1 MGGAA
6 KIPEAAEDR
15 VGSFGEGAACPW
27 LQPPRAVSQLPRS
40 CPAMEGSS
48 SMLDA
53 EAVADLVLLDPLTE
67 ESLVQTLQER
77 FRRHDIYTYIG
88 NVVISVNPY
97 QALPIYTPEKVEEYH
112 NCSFFAVKP
121 HIYAIA
127 DDAYRSLR
135 DRDRDQCIL
144 ITGESGAGKTGT
156 GRAAGGAQG
165 TERGWWGE
173 GHSPSTHSPTP
184 MTPCPS
190 LAEASK
196 LVMSYVAAV
205 SSKGEEVNKV
215 KEQLLQSN
223 PVLEAFGNAKTVR
236 NDNSSRFGK
245 YMDIEFDFKG
255 EPLGG
260 VISNCEYPPAIP
272 GGFHSTHPNLLE
284 KSRIVRH
291 VKGERN
297 FHIFYQLLAGASPQL
312 LQQLKLHQD
321 CGHYGYL
328 DRESSNLPGMD
339 DAANFHAMQDAMRV
353 IGFSAAEVTEL
364 LEVTA
369 VVLKLGN
376 IQLSS
381 SFQASGMEACSITEP
396 QELREICE
404 LIRLDPSTLEQALCT
419 RTVKARDE
427 TVLTTLTVPQGY
439 YGRDAL
445 AKNIYSRLFDWLV
458 NRINTSIQGMLE
470 PQQDPGPPPHT
481 GHNSPLS
488 PQVKSNEQRKVMG
501 VLDIYGFEIFQDN
514 GFEQFIINY
523 CNEKL
528 QQIFILM
535 TLKEEQEEYVREIQW
550 QEGIRDPHPRGR
562 TSCSCP
568 TSAGGVRGAG
578 SGLSVCL
585 THIYSQGIQWTPVE
599 FFDNSIICNLIE
611 NSTNGILALLDEECL
626 RPGVVNED
634 TFLTKL
640 NQLLAKHKHYESKET
655 QNARH
660 ITDISLPP
668 RCFRI
673 HHYAGKV
680 WQRCGV
686 GLGTVMEMLN
696 CAPLPAWS
704 LTPLPPQVT
713 YNVTGFIE
721 KNNDLLFRDL
731 SQAMWAAQHALL
743 RSLFPEGDPQKV
755 SLKLPPTAGFQFK
768 SSVAMLMKNL
778 YSKNPNYIR
787 YRPQQRPPAEAPV
800 PVRPPQNHHCA
811 LQSAM
816 VFTPELVLA
825 QVRYLGLMEN
835 VRVRRAGYAFR
846 QLYGPF
852 LERYKMLNRRTWPR
866 WNGGD
871 REGTEVLL
879 AGLAFPAEELA
890 FGHTKIFIRSPR
902 TLFDLERQRQE
913 RVSELATLIQKMFR
927 GWRCRTQYQL
937 MRKSQILI
945 SAWFRGHR
953 QKNRYKQMKRSAL
966 VLQAYARGWKEL
978 RVSHGGTRFTV
989 ISSPHLSSSPASLLP
1004 LPLAP
1009 CLCWC
1014 LPFGLPGLSPPQ
1026 SRRLLR
1032 ELKSQCRRHAA
1043 ATTIAAHWRG
1053 PPLSCCPCRCVR
1065 AVCLSAHPVGLEPLS
1080 SPLGPNR
1087 DWAMWGTWRQ
1097 GLGNVGDGT
1106 PLSFVGLVV
1115 MSDVLTTGLSPQAR
1129 RTYRKYF
1136 RSSAS
1141 TRLANF
1147 IYWRLVQRYLLGLAK
1162 NLPPLSVTDRTW
1174 PPAPYRFL
1182 DKTNQEL
1189 KNIFYHWK
1197 VGAEGDGE
1205 NSSWDLVAPAH
1216 LRVQEVPGSAAAVTP
1231 GPAAGQAL
1239 CQRALQGQEDPLP
1252 QKVPGQGAGGAGELS
1267 AAVADV
1273 FIPSLQQPFRGD
1285 YLGLKQNPK
1294 YQKLHAVAKDKLVM
1308 ADTVRKVNRANGK
1321 TVPRLLLLTTE
1332 HLVLAD
1338 PKAAQP
1344 KTVLSISDIRGVSVT
1359 RFSDGFLALHLK
1371 EVPGEGGP
1379 GGSGGP
1385 QQG

>member
-1 MGGAA
+1 
-6 KIPEAAEDR
+6 
-15 VGSFGEGAACPW
+15 
-27 LQPPRAVSQLPRS
+27 
-40 CPAMEGSS
+40 MEGSS
-48 SMLDA
+48 SLLDA

-67 ESLVQTLQER
+67 ESLVQTLRER
-77 FRRHDIYTYIG
+77 FRRQEIYTYIG

-97 QALPIYTPEKVEEYH
+97 QSLPIYTPEKVEEYR
-112 NCSFFAVKP
+112 NCSFFAMKP

-144 ITGESGAGKTGT
+144 ITGESGAGKT
-156 GRAAGGAQG
+156 
-165 TERGWWGE
+165 
-173 GHSPSTHSPTP
+173 
-184 MTPCPS
+184 
-190 LAEASK
+190 EASK

-223 PVLEAFGNAKTVR
+223 PVLEG
-236 NDNSSRFGK
+236 
-245 YMDIEFDFKG
+245 DFH
-255 EPLGG
+255 LL
-260 VISNCEYPPAIP
+260 SPPP
-272 GGFHSTHPNLLE
+272 E
-284 KSRIVRH
+284 
-291 VKGERN
+291 
-297 FHIFYQLLAGASPQL
+297 
-312 LQQLKLHQD
+312 QLKLRQD

-328 DRESSNLPGMD
+328 HREGSSLPGMD

-353 IGFSAAEVTEL
+353 IGFSPSEVTEL
-364 LEVTA
+364 LQVTA

-376 IQLSS
+376 VQLSS
-381 SFQASGMEACSITEP
+381 SFQASGMEACSISEP

-404 LIRLDPSTLEQALCT
+404 LIGLDPGTLERALCS

-458 NRINTSIQGMLE
+458 KRINASI
-470 PQQDPGPPPHT
+470 
-481 GHNSPLS
+481 
-488 PQVKSNEQRKVMG
+488 QVKSDKQRKVMG

-535 TLKEEQEEYVREIQW
+535 TLKEEQEEYVRE
-550 QEGIRDPHPRGR
+550 
-562 TSCSCP
+562 
-568 TSAGGVRGAG
+568 
-578 SGLSVCL
+578 
-585 THIYSQGIQWTPVE
+585 GIQWTPVE

-611 NSTNGILALLDEECL
+611 NSTTGILAMLDEECL

-640 NQLLAKHKHYESKET
+640 NQLLATHKHYESKET
-655 QNARH
+655 QNARRV
-660 ITDISLPP
+660 TDASLPP

-673 HHYAGKV
+673 HHYAGK
-680 WQRCGV
+680 
-686 GLGTVMEMLN
+686 
-696 CAPLPAWS
+696 
-704 LTPLPPQVT
+704 VT

-768 SSVAMLMKNL
+768 SSVAMLMRNL

-787 YRPQQRPPAEAPV
+787 CIKP
-800 PVRPPQNHHCA
+800 NDTK
-811 LQSAM
+811 SAM

-825 QVRYLGLMEN
+825 QVRYLGLLEN

-852 LERYKMLNRRTWPR
+852 LQRYKMLNPQTWPR
-866 WNGGD
+866 WDRGD

-879 AGLAFPAEELA
+879 AGLEFPTEELA

-902 TLFDLERQRQE
+902 TLFDLERRRQE
-913 RVSELATLIQKMFR
+913 RGAQLATLIQKMFR

-966 VLQAYARGWKEL
+966 ILQAYARGWK
-978 RVSHGGTRFTV
+978 
-989 ISSPHLSSSPASLLP
+989 
-1004 LPLAP
+1004 
-1009 CLCWC
+1009 
-1014 LPFGLPGLSPPQ
+1014 
-1026 SRRLLR
+1026 
-1032 ELKSQCRRHAA
+1032 
-1043 ATTIAAHWRG
+1043 
-1053 PPLSCCPCRCVR
+1053 
-1065 AVCLSAHPVGLEPLS
+1065 
-1080 SPLGPNR
+1080 
-1087 DWAMWGTWRQ
+1087 
-1097 GLGNVGDGT
+1097 
-1106 PLSFVGLVV
+1106 
-1115 MSDVLTTGLSPQAR
+1115 AR

-1141 TRLANF
+1141 TCLANF
-1147 IYWRLVQRYLLGLAK
+1147 IYRRLVQRYLVGLAK
-1162 NLPPLSVTDRTW
+1162 NLPPMSVTDRTW

-1182 DKTNQEL
+1182 DNTNQEL

-1197 VGAEGDGE
+1197 CKKYRE
-1205 NSSWDLVAPAH
+1205 
-1216 LRVQEVPGSAAAVTP
+1216 
-1231 GPAAGQAL
+1231 
-1239 CQRALQGQEDPLP
+1239 
-1252 QKVPGQGAGGAGELS
+1252 KLS
-1267 AAVADV
+1267 ASRRAQLQARLCASELFKDKKTLY
-1273 FIPSLQQPFRGD
+1273 PKSLQQPFRGE

-1308 ADTVRKVNRANGK
+1308 ADAVRKVNRASGK

-1344 KTVLSISDIRGVSVT
+1344 KTVLSLSDIRGVSVT

-1371 EVPGEGGP
+1371 EVSTVGAKGDFLLVSDHLIELVTRLYQTFEATTGQALPLHITDRFSTRFPKGDVSITVVESPKASTNGP
-1379 GGSGGP
+1379 VCKKKGSNKMEVLVH
-1385 QQG
+1385 

>member
-1 MGGAA
+1 
-6 KIPEAAEDR
+6 
-15 VGSFGEGAACPW
+15 
-27 LQPPRAVSQLPRS
+27 
-40 CPAMEGSS
+40 MEGSS

-77 FRRHDIYTYIG
+77 FRRRDIYTYIG

-97 QALPIYTPEKVEEYH
+97 QSLPIYTPEKVEEYR

-144 ITGESGAGKTGT
+144 ITGESGAGKT
-156 GRAAGGAQG
+156 
-165 TERGWWGE
+165 
-173 GHSPSTHSPTP
+173 
-184 MTPCPS
+184 
-190 LAEASK
+190 EASK

-260 VISNCEYPPAIP
+260 VISNY
-272 GGFHSTHPNLLE
+272 LLE

-312 LQQLKLHQD
+312 LQQLKLRQD

-328 DRESSNLPGMD
+328 DREGSSLPGMD
-339 DAANFHAMQDAMRV
+339 DAANFHAMQDAMRI
-353 IGFSAAEVTEL
+353 IGFSPAEVTEL
-364 LEVTA
+364 LQVTA

-376 IQLSS
+376 VQLSS
-381 SFQASGMEACSITEP
+381 SFQASGMEACSISEP
-396 QELREICE
+396 QELHEICE
-404 LIRLDPSTLEQALCT
+404 LIGLEPGMLERALCS

-458 NRINTSIQGMLE
+458 KRINASI
-470 PQQDPGPPPHT
+470 
-481 GHNSPLS
+481 
-488 PQVKSNEQRKVMG
+488 QVKSDKQRKVMG

-535 TLKEEQEEYVREIQW
+535 TLKEEQEEYVRE
-550 QEGIRDPHPRGR
+550 
-562 TSCSCP
+562 
-568 TSAGGVRGAG
+568 
-578 SGLSVCL
+578 
-585 THIYSQGIQWTPVE
+585 GIQWTPVE

-611 NSTNGILALLDEECL
+611 NNTTGILAMLDEECL

-640 NQLLAKHKHYESKET
+640 NQLLATHKHYESKET
-655 QNARH
+655 QNARRV
-660 ITDISLPP
+660 TDASLPP

-673 HHYAGKV
+673 HHYAGK
-680 WQRCGV
+680 
-686 GLGTVMEMLN
+686 
-696 CAPLPAWS
+696 
-704 LTPLPPQVT
+704 VT

-787 YRPQQRPPAEAPV
+787 CIKP
-800 PVRPPQNHHCA
+800 NDTK
-811 LQSAM
+811 SAM

-825 QVRYLGLMEN
+825 QVRYLGLLEN

-852 LERYKMLNRRTWPR
+852 LQRYKMLNAQTWPR
-866 WNGGD
+866 WDRGD

-879 AGLAFPAEELA
+879 AGLEFPAEELA

-902 TLFDLERQRQE
+902 TLFDLERRRQE
-913 RVSELATLIQKMFR
+913 RVAELATLIQKMFR

-966 VLQAYARGWKEL
+966 ILQAYARGWK
-978 RVSHGGTRFTV
+978 
-989 ISSPHLSSSPASLLP
+989 
-1004 LPLAP
+1004 
-1009 CLCWC
+1009 
-1014 LPFGLPGLSPPQ
+1014 
-1026 SRRLLR
+1026 
-1032 ELKSQCRRHAA
+1032 
-1043 ATTIAAHWRG
+1043 
-1053 PPLSCCPCRCVR
+1053 
-1065 AVCLSAHPVGLEPLS
+1065 
-1080 SPLGPNR
+1080 
-1087 DWAMWGTWRQ
+1087 
-1097 GLGNVGDGT
+1097 
-1106 PLSFVGLVV
+1106 
-1115 MSDVLTTGLSPQAR
+1115 AR
-1129 RTYRKYF
+1129 KTYRKYF

-1141 TRLANF
+1141 TCLANF
-1147 IYWRLVQRYLLGLAK
+1147 IYRRLVQKYLVGLAK

-1182 DKTNQEL
+1182 DNTNQEL

-1197 VGAEGDGE
+1197 CKKYRD
-1205 NSSWDLVAPAH
+1205 
-1216 LRVQEVPGSAAAVTP
+1216 Q
-1231 GPAAGQAL
+1231 
-1239 CQRALQGQEDPLP
+1239 
-1252 QKVPGQGAGGAGELS
+1252 LS
-1267 AAVADV
+1267 ASRRAQLQARLCASELFKDKKTLY
-1273 FIPSLQQPFRGD
+1273 PKSLQQPFRGE

-1308 ADTVRKVNRANGK
+1308 ADSVRKVNRASGK

-1344 KTVLSISDIRGVSVT
+1344 KTVLSLSDIRGVSVT

-1371 EVPGEGGP
+1371 EVSTVGAKGDFLLVSDHLIELVTRLYQTVEATTGQALPLHITDRFSTRFPKGDVSITVVESPKASTNGP
-1379 GGSGGP
+1379 VCKKKGSNKMEVLVY
-1385 QQG
+1385 

>member
-1 MGGAA
+1 
-6 KIPEAAEDR
+6 
-15 VGSFGEGAACPW
+15 
-27 LQPPRAVSQLPRS
+27 
-40 CPAMEGSS
+40 MEGSS
-48 SMLDA
+48 SLLDA

-67 ESLVQTLQER
+67 ESLVQTLRER
-77 FRRHDIYTYIG
+77 FRRRDIYTYIG

-97 QALPIYTPEKVEEYH
+97 QSLPIYTPEKVEEYR

-144 ITGESGAGKTGT
+144 ITGESGAGKT
-156 GRAAGGAQG
+156 
-165 TERGWWGE
+165 
-173 GHSPSTHSPTP
+173 
-184 MTPCPS
+184 
-190 LAEASK
+190 EASK

-205 SSKGEEVNKV
+205 SSKGEEVDKV

-223 PVLEAFGNAKTVR
+223 PVLEAFGNARTVR

-260 VISNCEYPPAIP
+260 VISNY
-272 GGFHSTHPNLLE
+272 LLE
-284 KSRIVRH
+284 KSRVVRH
-291 VKGERN
+291 VRGERN

-312 LQQLKLHQD
+312 LQQLKLRQD

-328 DRESSNLPGMD
+328 KQEGSSLPGMD

-353 IGFSAAEVTEL
+353 IGFSPAEVTEL
-364 LEVTA
+364 LQVTA

-376 IQLSS
+376 VQLSS
-381 SFQASGMEACSITEP
+381 SFQASGMEACSISEP

-404 LIRLDPSTLEQALCT
+404 LIGLDPGTLERALCS

-458 NRINTSIQGMLE
+458 QRINASI
-470 PQQDPGPPPHT
+470 
-481 GHNSPLS
+481 
-488 PQVKSNEQRKVMG
+488 QVKSDKQRKVMG

-535 TLKEEQEEYVREIQW
+535 TLKEEQEEYVRE
-550 QEGIRDPHPRGR
+550 
-562 TSCSCP
+562 
-568 TSAGGVRGAG
+568 
-578 SGLSVCL
+578 
-585 THIYSQGIQWTPVE
+585 GIQWTPVE

-611 NSTNGILALLDEECL
+611 NSTTGILAMLDEECL

-640 NQLLAKHKHYESKET
+640 NQLLATHKHYESKET
-655 QNARH
+655 QNARRV
-660 ITDISLPP
+660 TDASLPP

-673 HHYAGKV
+673 HHYAGK
-680 WQRCGV
+680 
-686 GLGTVMEMLN
+686 
-696 CAPLPAWS
+696 
-704 LTPLPPQVT
+704 VT

-768 SSVAMLMKNL
+768 SSVAMLMRNL

-787 YRPQQRPPAEAPV
+787 CIKP
-800 PVRPPQNHHCA
+800 NDTK
-811 LQSAM
+811 SAM

-825 QVRYLGLMEN
+825 QVRYLGLLEN

-852 LERYKMLNRRTWPR
+852 LQRYKMLNAQTWPR
-866 WNGGD
+866 WDRGD

-879 AGLAFPAEELA
+879 AGLELPAEELA

-902 TLFDLERQRQE
+902 TLFDLERRRQE
-913 RVSELATLIQKMFR
+913 RVAQLATLIQKMFR

-966 VLQAYARGWKEL
+966 ILQAYARGWK
-978 RVSHGGTRFTV
+978 
-989 ISSPHLSSSPASLLP
+989 
-1004 LPLAP
+1004 
-1009 CLCWC
+1009 
-1014 LPFGLPGLSPPQ
+1014 

-1053 PPLSCCPCRCVR
+1053 Y
-1065 AVCLSAHPVGLEPLS
+1065 
-1080 SPLGPNR
+1080 
-1087 DWAMWGTWRQ
+1087 
-1097 GLGNVGDGT
+1097 
-1106 PLSFVGLVV
+1106 
-1115 MSDVLTTGLSPQAR
+1115 QAR

-1141 TRLANF
+1141 TCLANF
-1147 IYWRLVQRYLLGLAK
+1147 IYRRLVQRYLVGLAK

-1174 PPAPYRFL
+1174 PPAPYKFL
-1182 DKTNQEL
+1182 GETNQEL

-1197 VGAEGDGE
+1197 CKKYRDQ
-1205 NSSWDLVAPAH
+1205 LPASRRAQ
-1216 LRVQEVPGSAAAVTP
+1216 L
-1231 GPAAGQAL
+1231 QARL
-1239 CQRALQGQEDPLP
+1239 CAS
-1252 QKVPGQGAGGAGELS
+1252 ELFK
-1267 AAVADV
+1267 DKKTLY
-1273 FIPSLQQPFRGD
+1273 PKSLQQPFRGE

-1308 ADTVRKVNRANGK
+1308 ADSVRKVNRASGK

-1344 KTVLSISDIRGVSVT
+1344 KTVLSLSDIRGVSVT

-1371 EVPGEGGP
+1371 EVSTVGAKGDFLLVSDHLIELVTRLYQTFEATTGQALPLHITDRFSTRFPKGDVSITVVESPKASTNGP
-1379 GGSGGP
+1379 VCKKKGSNKMEVLVY
-1385 QQG
+1385 

>member
-1 MGGAA
+1 
-6 KIPEAAEDR
+6 
-15 VGSFGEGAACPW
+15 
-27 LQPPRAVSQLPRS
+27 
-40 CPAMEGSS
+40 MEGTSAL
-48 SMLDA
+48 LDA
-53 EAVADLVLLDPLTE
+53 GAVADLVLLDPLSE

-97 QALPIYTPEKVEEYH
+97 QSLPIYTPEKVEEYH

-144 ITGESGAGKTGT
+144 ITGESGAGKT
-156 GRAAGGAQG
+156 
-165 TERGWWGE
+165 
-173 GHSPSTHSPTP
+173 
-184 MTPCPS
+184 
-190 LAEASK
+190 EASK

-255 EPLGG
+255 DPMGG
-260 VISNCEYPPAIP
+260 VISNY
-272 GGFHSTHPNLLE
+272 LLE

-312 LQQLKLHQD
+312 LQQLKLRQD

-328 DRESSNLPGMD
+328 NRESSSLPGMD

-353 IGFSAAEVTEL
+353 IGFSPTEVTEL

-376 IQLSS
+376 VQLSS

-396 QELREICE
+396 QELHEICE
-404 LIRLDPSTLEQALCT
+404 LIGLDPSTLEQALCS

-445 AKNIYSRLFDWLV
+445 AKNIYSRLFNWLV
-458 NRINTSIQGMLE
+458 NRINTSI
-470 PQQDPGPPPHT
+470 
-481 GHNSPLS
+481 
-488 PQVKSNEQRKVMG
+488 QVKSNEQRKVMG

-535 TLKEEQEEYVREIQW
+535 TLKEEQEEYVRE
-550 QEGIRDPHPRGR
+550 
-562 TSCSCP
+562 
-568 TSAGGVRGAG
+568 
-578 SGLSVCL
+578 
-585 THIYSQGIQWTPVE
+585 GIQWTPVE

-611 NSTNGILALLDEECL
+611 NSTSGILAMLDEECL

-640 NQLLAKHKHYESKET
+640 NQLLATHKHYESKET

-660 ITDISLPP
+660 VTDTSLPP

-673 HHYAGKV
+673 HHYAGK
-680 WQRCGV
+680 
-686 GLGTVMEMLN
+686 
-696 CAPLPAWS
+696 
-704 LTPLPPQVT
+704 VT

-731 SQAMWAAQHALL
+731 SQAMWAARHALL

-768 SSVAMLMKNL
+768 SSVAMLMRNL

-787 YRPQQRPPAEAPV
+787 CIKP
-800 PVRPPQNHHCA
+800 NDTK
-811 LQSAM
+811 SAM

-852 LERYKMLNRRTWPR
+852 LQRYKMLNPRTWPR
-866 WNGGD
+866 WDGGD
-871 REGTEVLL
+871 REGVEVLL

-890 FGHTKIFIRSPR
+890 FGHTKVFIRSPR

-913 RVSELATLIQKMFR
+913 RVAQLATLIQKMFR

-953 QKNRYKQMKRSAL
+953 QMNRYKQMKRSAL
-966 VLQAYARGWKEL
+966 ILQAYARGWK
-978 RVSHGGTRFTV
+978 
-989 ISSPHLSSSPASLLP
+989 
-1004 LPLAP
+1004 
-1009 CLCWC
+1009 
-1014 LPFGLPGLSPPQ
+1014 

-1032 ELKSQCRRHAA
+1032 ELKSQRRRQAA

-1053 PPLSCCPCRCVR
+1053 Y
-1065 AVCLSAHPVGLEPLS
+1065 
-1080 SPLGPNR
+1080 
-1087 DWAMWGTWRQ
+1087 
-1097 GLGNVGDGT
+1097 
-1106 PLSFVGLVV
+1106 
-1115 MSDVLTTGLSPQAR
+1115 QAR

-1141 TRLANF
+1141 TCVANF
-1147 IYWRLVQRYLLGLAK
+1147 IYRRLVQRYLVGLAK
-1162 NLPPLSVTDRTW
+1162 NLPPLSVMDRTW

-1182 DKTNQEL
+1182 DDANQEL

-1197 VGAEGDGE
+1197 CKKYRDQLPPSRRAQ
-1205 NSSWDLVAPAH
+1205 L
-1216 LRVQEVPGSAAAVTP
+1216 
-1231 GPAAGQAL
+1231 QAKL
-1239 CQRALQGQEDPLP
+1239 CAS
-1252 QKVPGQGAGGAGELS
+1252 ELFK
-1267 AAVADV
+1267 DKKTLY
-1273 FIPSLQQPFRGD
+1273 PKSLQQPFRGE
-1285 YLGLKQNPK
+1285 YLGLKQNSK
-1294 YQKLHAVAKDKLVM
+1294 YQKLQAVAKDKLVM
-1308 ADTVRKVNRANGK
+1308 ADTVRKVNRASGK

-1344 KTVLSISDIRGVSVT
+1344 KTVLSLSDIRGVSVT

-1371 EVPGEGGP
+1371 EVSTVGAKGDFLLVSDHLIELVTRLHQTFEATTGQALPLHITDRFSTRFPKGDVSITVVESPKAGTDGP
-1379 GGSGGP
+1379 VCKKKGSNKMEVLVH
-1385 QQG
+1385 

>member
-1 MGGAA
+1 
-6 KIPEAAEDR
+6 
-15 VGSFGEGAACPW
+15 
-27 LQPPRAVSQLPRS
+27 
-40 CPAMEGSS
+40 MEGTSS
-48 SMLDA
+48 LLDA

-77 FRRHDIYTYIG
+77 FRRRDIYTYIG

-97 QALPIYTPEKVEEYH
+97 QSLPIYTPEKVEEYR

-144 ITGESGAGKTGT
+144 ITGESGAGKT
-156 GRAAGGAQG
+156 
-165 TERGWWGE
+165 
-173 GHSPSTHSPTP
+173 
-184 MTPCPS
+184 
-190 LAEASK
+190 EASK

-223 PVLEAFGNAKTVR
+223 PVLEGECPA
-236 NDNSSRFGK
+236 SRA
-245 YMDIEFDFKG
+245 
-255 EPLGG
+255 P
-260 VISNCEYPPAIP
+260 PPA
-272 GGFHSTHPNLLE
+272 
-284 KSRIVRH
+284 SRSCQ
-291 VKGERN
+291 E
-297 FHIFYQLLAGASPQL
+297 
-312 LQQLKLHQD
+312 QLKLRQD

-328 DRESSNLPGMD
+328 NREGSSLPGMD
-339 DAANFHAMQDAMRV
+339 DAANFHSMQDAMRV
-353 IGFSAAEVTEL
+353 IGFSPAEVTEL

-376 IQLSS
+376 VQLSS
-381 SFQASGMEACSITEP
+381 SFQASGMEACSISEP

-404 LIRLDPSTLEQALCT
+404 LIGLDPGALERALCS

-458 NRINTSIQGMLE
+458 NRINASI
-470 PQQDPGPPPHT
+470 
-481 GHNSPLS
+481 
-488 PQVKSNEQRKVMG
+488 QVKSDKQRKVMG

-535 TLKEEQEEYVREIQW
+535 TLKEEQEEYVRE
-550 QEGIRDPHPRGR
+550 
-562 TSCSCP
+562 
-568 TSAGGVRGAG
+568 
-578 SGLSVCL
+578 
-585 THIYSQGIQWTPVE
+585 GIQWTPVE

-611 NSTNGILALLDEECL
+611 NSTTGILAMLDEECL

-640 NQLLAKHKHYESKET
+640 NQLLATHKHYESKET
-655 QNARH
+655 QNARRV
-660 ITDISLPP
+660 TDTSLPP

-673 HHYAGKV
+673 HHYAGK
-680 WQRCGV
+680 
-686 GLGTVMEMLN
+686 
-696 CAPLPAWS
+696 
-704 LTPLPPQVT
+704 VT

-731 SQAMWAAQHALL
+731 SQAMWAARHTLL
-743 RSLFPEGDPQKV
+743 RLLFPEGDPQKV

-787 YRPQQRPPAEAPV
+787 CIKP
-800 PVRPPQNHHCA
+800 NDTK
-811 LQSAM
+811 SAM

-852 LERYKMLNRRTWPR
+852 LQRYKMLNPRTWPR
-866 WNGGD
+866 WDRGD
-871 REGTEVLL
+871 REGAEVVL

-913 RVSELATLIQKMFR
+913 RVAQLATLIQKMFR

-953 QKNRYKQMKRSAL
+953 QMNQYKQMKRSAL
-966 VLQAYARGWKEL
+966 ILQAYARGWK
-978 RVSHGGTRFTV
+978 
-989 ISSPHLSSSPASLLP
+989 
-1004 LPLAP
+1004 
-1009 CLCWC
+1009 
-1014 LPFGLPGLSPPQ
+1014 
-1026 SRRLLR
+1026 
-1032 ELKSQCRRHAA
+1032 
-1043 ATTIAAHWRG
+1043 
-1053 PPLSCCPCRCVR
+1053 
-1065 AVCLSAHPVGLEPLS
+1065 
-1080 SPLGPNR
+1080 
-1087 DWAMWGTWRQ
+1087 
-1097 GLGNVGDGT
+1097 
-1106 PLSFVGLVV
+1106 
-1115 MSDVLTTGLSPQAR
+1115 AR

-1141 TRLANF
+1141 TCLANF
-1147 IYWRLVQRYLLGLAK
+1147 IYRRLVQRYLVGLAK

-1182 DKTNQEL
+1182 DDTNQEL

-1197 VGAEGDGE
+1197 CKKYRDQ
-1205 NSSWDLVAPAH
+1205 L
-1216 LRVQEVPGSAAAVTP
+1216 
-1231 GPAAGQAL
+1231 PAARRAQLQARL
-1239 CQRALQGQEDPLP
+1239 CAS
-1252 QKVPGQGAGGAGELS
+1252 ELFR
-1267 AAVADV
+1267 DKKTLY
-1273 FIPSLQQPFRGD
+1273 PKSLQQPFRGE

-1308 ADTVRKVNRANGK
+1308 ADTVRKVNRASGK
-1321 TVPRLLLLTTE
+1321 
-1332 HLVLAD
+1332 
-1338 PKAAQP
+1338 
-1344 KTVLSISDIRGVSVT
+1344 
-1359 RFSDGFLALHLK
+1359 
-1371 EVPGEGGP
+1371 
-1379 GGSGGP
+1379 
-1385 QQG
+1385 

>member
-1 MGGAA
+1 
-6 KIPEAAEDR
+6 
-15 VGSFGEGAACPW
+15 
-27 LQPPRAVSQLPRS
+27 
-40 CPAMEGSS
+40 MEGSPS
-48 SMLDA
+48 LLDA

-144 ITGESGAGKTGT
+144 ITGESGAGKT
-156 GRAAGGAQG
+156 
-165 TERGWWGE
+165 
-173 GHSPSTHSPTP
+173 
-184 MTPCPS
+184 
-190 LAEASK
+190 EASK

-255 EPLGG
+255 DPLGG
-260 VISNCEYPPAIP
+260 VISNY
-272 GGFHSTHPNLLE
+272 LLE

-312 LQQLKLHQD
+312 LQQLKLRQD
-321 CGHYGYL
+321 CGHYEYL
-328 DRESSNLPGMD
+328 NRESSSLPGMD
-339 DAANFHAMQDAMRV
+339 DAANFQAAQDAMRI
-353 IGFSAAEVTEL
+353 IGFSPAEVTEL
-364 LEVTA
+364 LQVTA

-376 IQLSS
+376 VQLSS

-404 LIRLDPSTLEQALCT
+404 LIGLDPSTLEKALCT

-458 NRINTSIQGMLE
+458 NRINASI
-470 PQQDPGPPPHT
+470 
-481 GHNSPLS
+481 
-488 PQVKSNEQRKVMG
+488 QVKSDERRKVMG

-535 TLKEEQEEYVREIQW
+535 TLKEEQEEYVRE
-550 QEGIRDPHPRGR
+550 
-562 TSCSCP
+562 
-568 TSAGGVRGAG
+568 
-578 SGLSVCL
+578 
-585 THIYSQGIQWTPVE
+585 GIQWTPVE

-611 NSTNGILALLDEECL
+611 NSTSGILAMLDEECL

-640 NQLLAKHKHYESKET
+640 NQLLANHKRYESKET
-655 QNARH
+655 QNARR
-660 ITDISLPP
+660 ITDSSLPE

-673 HHYAGKV
+673 HHYAGK
-680 WQRCGV
+680 
-686 GLGTVMEMLN
+686 
-696 CAPLPAWS
+696 
-704 LTPLPPQVT
+704 VT

-731 SQAMWAAQHALL
+731 SQAMWAAGHALL

-787 YRPQQRPPAEAPV
+787 CIKP
-800 PVRPPQNHHCA
+800 NDTK
-811 LQSAM
+811 SAM

-825 QVRYLGLMEN
+825 QVRYLGLLEN

-846 QLYGPF
+846 QPYGPF
-852 LERYKMLNRRTWPR
+852 LQRYKMLGRRTWPR
-866 WNGGD
+866 WDGGD
-871 REGTEVLL
+871 REGAEVLM
-879 AGLAFPAEELA
+879 AGLAFPAEEVA

-927 GWRCRTQYQL
+927 GWRCRTQFQL

-966 VLQAYARGWKEL
+966 VLQAYARGWK
-978 RVSHGGTRFTV
+978 
-989 ISSPHLSSSPASLLP
+989 
-1004 LPLAP
+1004 
-1009 CLCWC
+1009 
-1014 LPFGLPGLSPPQ
+1014 
-1026 SRRLLR
+1026 
-1032 ELKSQCRRHAA
+1032 
-1043 ATTIAAHWRG
+1043 
-1053 PPLSCCPCRCVR
+1053 
-1065 AVCLSAHPVGLEPLS
+1065 
-1080 SPLGPNR
+1080 
-1087 DWAMWGTWRQ
+1087 
-1097 GLGNVGDGT
+1097 
-1106 PLSFVGLVV
+1106 
-1115 MSDVLTTGLSPQAR
+1115 AR

-1162 NLPPLSVTDRTW
+1162 NLPPLAVTDRTW

-1197 VGAEGDGE
+1197 CKKYRDQ
-1205 NSSWDLVAPAH
+1205 LPAPRRAQ
-1216 LRVQEVPGSAAAVTP
+1216 L
-1231 GPAAGQAL
+1231 QAKL
-1239 CQRALQGQEDPLP
+1239 CAS
-1252 QKVPGQGAGGAGELS
+1252 ELFK
-1267 AAVADV
+1267 DKKTLY
-1273 FIPSLQQPFRGD
+1273 PKSLQQPFRGD

-1344 KTVLSISDIRGVSVT
+1344 KTVLSIGDIRGVSVT

-1371 EVPGEGGP
+1371 EISTVGAKGDFLLVSDHLIELVTRLHQTFEATSGQALPLHITDRFSTHFPKGDVSITVVESPKAVTDGP
-1379 GGSGGP
+1379 VCRKKGSNKMEVLVH
-1385 QQG
+1385 

>member
-1 MGGAA
+1 
-6 KIPEAAEDR
+6 
-15 VGSFGEGAACPW
+15 
-27 LQPPRAVSQLPRS
+27 
-40 CPAMEGSS
+40 MEGTSS
-48 SMLDA
+48 SLDA

-97 QALPIYTPEKVEEYH
+97 QSLPIYTPEKVEEYH

-144 ITGESGAGKTGT
+144 ITGESGAGKT
-156 GRAAGGAQG
+156 
-165 TERGWWGE
+165 
-173 GHSPSTHSPTP
+173 
-184 MTPCPS
+184 
-190 LAEASK
+190 EASK

-223 PVLEAFGNAKTVR
+223 PVLEA
-236 NDNSSRFGK
+236 
-245 YMDIEFDFKG
+245 
-255 EPLGG
+255 
-260 VISNCEYPPAIP
+260 
-272 GGFHSTHPNLLE
+272 
-284 KSRIVRH
+284 
-291 VKGERN
+291 
-297 FHIFYQLLAGASPQL
+297 ASPTRTPSPDPTPSPRANTWTL
-312 LQQLKLHQD
+312 KQLKLRQD

-328 DRESSNLPGMD
+328 NRESSSLPGMD
-339 DAANFHAMQDAMRV
+339 DAANFQAMQDAMRI
-353 IGFSAAEVTEL
+353 IGFLPAEVTEL

-396 QELREICE
+396 QELREICQ
-404 LIRLDPSTLEQALCT
+404 LIGLDPSTLEQALCS

-458 NRINTSIQGMLE
+458 KRINTSIQ
-470 PQQDPGPPPHT
+470 
-481 GHNSPLS
+481 
-488 PQVKSNEQRKVMG
+488 VKSDEQRKVMG

-535 TLKEEQEEYVREIQW
+535 TLKEEQEEYVRE
-550 QEGIRDPHPRGR
+550 
-562 TSCSCP
+562 
-568 TSAGGVRGAG
+568 
-578 SGLSVCL
+578 
-585 THIYSQGIQWTPVE
+585 GIQWTPVE

-611 NSTNGILALLDEECL
+611 NSTSGILAMLDEECL

-640 NQLLAKHKHYESKET
+640 NQLLATHKHYESKET

-660 ITDISLPP
+660 VTDTTLPA

-673 HHYAGKV
+673 HHYAGK
-680 WQRCGV
+680 
-686 GLGTVMEMLN
+686 
-696 CAPLPAWS
+696 
-704 LTPLPPQVT
+704 VT

-731 SQAMWAAQHALL
+731 SQAMWAARHGLL
-743 RSLFPEGDPQKV
+743 RSLFPEGDPQKA

-787 YRPQQRPPAEAPV
+787 CIKP
-800 PVRPPQNHHCA
+800 NDTK
-811 LQSAM
+811 SAM

-846 QLYGPF
+846 QPYGPF
-852 LERYKMLNRRTWPR
+852 LQRYKMLNPRTWPR
-866 WNGGD
+866 WDGGD

-879 AGLAFPAEELA
+879 AGLAFPEEELA
-890 FGHTKIFIRSPR
+890 FGHTKVFIRSPR

-913 RVSELATLIQKMFR
+913 RVAELATLIQKVFR

-953 QKNRYKQMKRSAL
+953 QMNRYKQMKRSAL
-966 VLQAYARGWKEL
+966 ILQAYARGWK
-978 RVSHGGTRFTV
+978 
-989 ISSPHLSSSPASLLP
+989 
-1004 LPLAP
+1004 
-1009 CLCWC
+1009 
-1014 LPFGLPGLSPPQ
+1014 
-1026 SRRLLR
+1026 
-1032 ELKSQCRRHAA
+1032 
-1043 ATTIAAHWRG
+1043 
-1053 PPLSCCPCRCVR
+1053 
-1065 AVCLSAHPVGLEPLS
+1065 
-1080 SPLGPNR
+1080 
-1087 DWAMWGTWRQ
+1087 
-1097 GLGNVGDGT
+1097 
-1106 PLSFVGLVV
+1106 
-1115 MSDVLTTGLSPQAR
+1115 AR

-1141 TRLANF
+1141 TCLANF
-1147 IYWRLVQRYLLGLAK
+1147 IYRRLVQKYLVGLAK
-1162 NLPPLSVTDRTW
+1162 NLPPLSVMDRTW

-1182 DKTNQEL
+1182 NDANQEL

-1197 VGAEGDGE
+1197 CKKYRDQ
-1205 NSSWDLVAPAH
+1205 LPASRRTQ
-1216 LRVQEVPGSAAAVTP
+1216 L
-1231 GPAAGQAL
+1231 QAKL
-1239 CQRALQGQEDPLP
+1239 CAS
-1252 QKVPGQGAGGAGELS
+1252 ELFK
-1267 AAVADV
+1267 DKKTLY
-1273 FIPSLQQPFRGD
+1273 PKSLQQPFRGD

-1344 KTVLSISDIRGVSVT
+1344 KTVLTLSDIRGVSVT
-1359 RFSDGFLALHLK
+1359 RFSDGFLALHIK

-1379 GGSGGP
+1379 GD
-1385 QQG
+1385 

>member
-1 MGGAA
+1 
-6 KIPEAAEDR
+6 
-15 VGSFGEGAACPW
+15 
-27 LQPPRAVSQLPRS
+27 
-40 CPAMEGSS
+40 MEGTSS
-48 SMLDA
+48 LDA

-67 ESLVQTLQER
+67 ESLVQTLRER
-77 FRRHDIYTYIG
+77 FRRSDIYTYIG

-97 QALPIYTPEKVEEYH
+97 QSLPIYTPEKVEEYR

-144 ITGESGAGKTGT
+144 ITGESGAGKT
-156 GRAAGGAQG
+156 
-165 TERGWWGE
+165 
-173 GHSPSTHSPTP
+173 
-184 MTPCPS
+184 
-190 LAEASK
+190 EASK

-260 VISNCEYPPAIP
+260 VISNY
-272 GGFHSTHPNLLE
+272 LLE

-312 LQQLKLHQD
+312 LQQLKLRQD

-328 DRESSNLPGMD
+328 NREGSSLPGMD
-339 DAANFHAMQDAMRV
+339 DAANFHTMQDAMRV
-353 IGFSAAEVTEL
+353 IGFSPAEVTEL

-376 IQLSS
+376 VQLSS
-381 SFQASGMEACSITEP
+381 SFQASGMEACSISEP

-404 LIRLDPSTLEQALCT
+404 LIGLDPGALERALCS

-458 NRINTSIQGMLE
+458 NRINASI
-470 PQQDPGPPPHT
+470 
-481 GHNSPLS
+481 
-488 PQVKSNEQRKVMG
+488 QVKSDKQRKVMG

-535 TLKEEQEEYVREIQW
+535 TLKEEQEEYVRE
-550 QEGIRDPHPRGR
+550 
-562 TSCSCP
+562 
-568 TSAGGVRGAG
+568 
-578 SGLSVCL
+578 
-585 THIYSQGIQWTPVE
+585 GIQWTQVE

-611 NSTNGILALLDEECL
+611 NSTTGILAMLDEECL

-640 NQLLAKHKHYESKET
+640 NQLLATHKHYESKET

-660 ITDISLPP
+660 VTDASLPA

-673 HHYAGKV
+673 HHYAGK
-680 WQRCGV
+680 
-686 GLGTVMEMLN
+686 
-696 CAPLPAWS
+696 
-704 LTPLPPQVT
+704 VT

-731 SQAMWAAQHALL
+731 SQAMWAARHALL

-787 YRPQQRPPAEAPV
+787 CIKP
-800 PVRPPQNHHCA
+800 NDTK
-811 LQSAM
+811 SAM

-852 LERYKMLNRRTWPR
+852 LQRYKMLNAQTWPR
-866 WNGGD
+866 WDRGD

-879 AGLAFPAEELA
+879 AGLEFPAEELA

-902 TLFDLERQRQE
+902 TLFDLERRRQE
-913 RVSELATLIQKMFR
+913 RVAELATLIQKMFR

-953 QKNRYKQMKRSAL
+953 QMNRYKQMKRSAL
-966 VLQAYARGWKEL
+966 ILQAYARGWK
-978 RVSHGGTRFTV
+978 
-989 ISSPHLSSSPASLLP
+989 
-1004 LPLAP
+1004 
-1009 CLCWC
+1009 
-1014 LPFGLPGLSPPQ
+1014 

-1032 ELKSQCRRHAA
+1032 ELKSQCRRQAA

-1053 PPLSCCPCRCVR
+1053 Y
-1065 AVCLSAHPVGLEPLS
+1065 
-1080 SPLGPNR
+1080 
-1087 DWAMWGTWRQ
+1087 
-1097 GLGNVGDGT
+1097 
-1106 PLSFVGLVV
+1106 
-1115 MSDVLTTGLSPQAR
+1115 QAR
-1129 RTYRKYF
+1129 RAYRKYF

-1141 TRLANF
+1141 TCLANF
-1147 IYWRLVQRYLLGLAK
+1147 IYRRLVHRYLVGLAK
-1162 NLPPLSVTDRTW
+1162 NLPPLSVMDRSW

-1182 DKTNQEL
+1182 DDANQEL

-1197 VGAEGDGE
+1197 CKKYRDQ
-1205 NSSWDLVAPAH
+1205 LPASRRAQ
-1216 LRVQEVPGSAAAVTP
+1216 L
-1231 GPAAGQAL
+1231 QARL
-1239 CQRALQGQEDPLP
+1239 CAS
-1252 QKVPGQGAGGAGELS
+1252 ELFK
-1267 AAVADV
+1267 DKKTLY
-1273 FIPSLQQPFRGD
+1273 PKSLQQPFRGE

-1308 ADTVRKVNRANGK
+1308 ADTVRKVNRASGK

-1344 KTVLSISDIRGVSVT
+1344 KTVLSLGDIRGVSVT

-1371 EVPGEGGP
+1371 EVSTVGAKGDFLLVSDHLIELVTRLHQTFEATTGQALPLHITDRFSTRFPKGDVSITVVESPKASINGP
-1379 GGSGGP
+1379 VCKKKGSNKMEVLVH
-1385 QQG
+1385 

>member
-1 MGGAA
+1 
-6 KIPEAAEDR
+6 
-15 VGSFGEGAACPW
+15 
-27 LQPPRAVSQLPRS
+27 
-40 CPAMEGSS
+40 MEGTTP
-48 SMLDA
+48 LLNA
-53 EAVADLVLLDPLTE
+53 EAVGDLVLLDPLTE

-97 QALPIYTPEKVEEYH
+97 QSLPIYTPEKVEEYR
-112 NCSFFAVKP
+112 NCSFFMVKP

-144 ITGESGAGKTGT
+144 ITGESGAGKT
-156 GRAAGGAQG
+156 
-165 TERGWWGE
+165 
-173 GHSPSTHSPTP
+173 
-184 MTPCPS
+184 
-190 LAEASK
+190 EASK

-223 PVLEAFGNAKTVR
+223 PVLE
-236 NDNSSRFGK
+236 
-245 YMDIEFDFKG
+245 E
-255 EPLGG
+255 
-260 VISNCEYPPAIP
+260 
-272 GGFHSTHPNLLE
+272 
-284 KSRIVRH
+284 
-291 VKGERN
+291 
-297 FHIFYQLLAGASPQL
+297 
-312 LQQLKLHQD
+312 QLKLRQD

-328 DRESSNLPGMD
+328 NRESSSLPGMD

-353 IGFSAAEVTEL
+353 IGFSPAEVTEL

-376 IQLSS
+376 VQLSS

-396 QELREICE
+396 QELQEICE
-404 LIRLDPSTLEQALCT
+404 LIGLDPGTLEQALCS

-458 NRINTSIQGMLE
+458 NRINTSIQ
-470 PQQDPGPPPHT
+470 
-481 GHNSPLS
+481 
-488 PQVKSNEQRKVMG
+488 VKSGEQRKVMG

-535 TLKEEQEEYVREIQW
+535 TLKEEQEEYVRE
-550 QEGIRDPHPRGR
+550 
-562 TSCSCP
+562 
-568 TSAGGVRGAG
+568 
-578 SGLSVCL
+578 
-585 THIYSQGIQWTPVE
+585 GIQWTPVE

-611 NSTNGILALLDEECL
+611 NSTSGILAMLDEECL

-634 TFLTKL
+634 TFLGKL
-640 NQLLAKHKHYESKET
+640 NQLLATHKHYESKET

-660 ITDISLPP
+660 VTDTSLPP

-673 HHYAGKV
+673 HHYAGK
-680 WQRCGV
+680 
-686 GLGTVMEMLN
+686 
-696 CAPLPAWS
+696 
-704 LTPLPPQVT
+704 VT

-731 SQAMWAAQHALL
+731 SQAMWAARHALL

-768 SSVAMLMKNL
+768 SSVAKLMKNL

-787 YRPQQRPPAEAPV
+787 CIKP
-800 PVRPPQNHHCA
+800 NDTK
-811 LQSAM
+811 SAM
-816 VFTPELVLA
+816 VFTPELVLV

-852 LERYKMLNRRTWPR
+852 LQRYKMLNPSTWPR
-866 WNGGD
+866 WEGGE
-871 REGTEVLL
+871 REGAEVLL

-913 RVSELATLIQKMFR
+913 RVAQLATLIQKMFR

-953 QKNRYKQMKRSAL
+953 QKNHYKQMKRSAL
-966 VLQAYARGWKEL
+966 ILQAYARGWK
-978 RVSHGGTRFTV
+978 
-989 ISSPHLSSSPASLLP
+989 
-1004 LPLAP
+1004 
-1009 CLCWC
+1009 
-1014 LPFGLPGLSPPQ
+1014 
-1026 SRRLLR
+1026 
-1032 ELKSQCRRHAA
+1032 
-1043 ATTIAAHWRG
+1043 
-1053 PPLSCCPCRCVR
+1053 
-1065 AVCLSAHPVGLEPLS
+1065 
-1080 SPLGPNR
+1080 
-1087 DWAMWGTWRQ
+1087 
-1097 GLGNVGDGT
+1097 
-1106 PLSFVGLVV
+1106 
-1115 MSDVLTTGLSPQAR
+1115 AR
-1129 RTYRKYF
+1129 RTYRRYF

-1141 TRLANF
+1141 TCVANF
-1147 IYWRLVQRYLLGLAK
+1147 IYRRLVQRYLVGLAK
-1162 NLPPLSVTDRTW
+1162 NLPPLSVMDRTW

-1182 DKTNQEL
+1182 DAANQEL

-1197 VGAEGDGE
+1197 CKKYRDQ
-1205 NSSWDLVAPAH
+1205 LPPARRAQ
-1216 LRVQEVPGSAAAVTP
+1216 L
-1231 GPAAGQAL
+1231 QAKL
-1239 CQRALQGQEDPLP
+1239 CASELFKDKKALYP
-1252 QKVPGQGAGGAGELS
+1252 K
-1267 AAVADV
+1267 
-1273 FIPSLQQPFRGD
+1273 SLQQPFHGE

-1344 KTVLSISDIRGVSVT
+1344 KIVLSLSDIRGVSVT

-1371 EVPGEGGP
+1371 EISTVGAKGDFLLVSDHLIELVTRLHQTFEAATGQALPLHITDRFSTRFPKGEVSITVVESP
-1379 GGSGGP
+1379 KADTNDPVCKKKGSHKMEVLVH
-1385 QQG
+1385 

>member
-1 MGGAA
+1 
-6 KIPEAAEDR
+6 
-15 VGSFGEGAACPW
+15 
-27 LQPPRAVSQLPRS
+27 
-40 CPAMEGSS
+40 MENTSS
-48 SMLDA
+48 PLDA

-97 QALPIYTPEKVEEYH
+97 QSLPIYTPEKVEEYH

-144 ITGESGAGKTGT
+144 ITGESGAGKT
-156 GRAAGGAQG
+156 
-165 TERGWWGE
+165 
-173 GHSPSTHSPTP
+173 
-184 MTPCPS
+184 
-190 LAEASK
+190 EASK
-196 LVMSYVAAV
+196 LVMSFVAAV

-223 PVLEAFGNAKTVR
+223 PVLEA
-236 NDNSSRFGK
+236 
-245 YMDIEFDFKG
+245 
-255 EPLGG
+255 
-260 VISNCEYPPAIP
+260 
-272 GGFHSTHPNLLE
+272 
-284 KSRIVRH
+284 
-291 VKGERN
+291 
-297 FHIFYQLLAGASPQL
+297 ASPTRTPFPDPTPSPRAK
-312 LQQLKLHQD
+312 QLKLRQD

-328 DRESSNLPGMD
+328 NRESSSLPGMD
-339 DAANFHAMQDAMRV
+339 DAANFQAMQDAMRV
-353 IGFSAAEVTEL
+353 IGFSPAEVTEL

-376 IQLSS
+376 VQLSS

-404 LIRLDPSTLEQALCT
+404 LIGLDPSTLEQALCS

-458 NRINTSIQGMLE
+458 KRINTSIQ
-470 PQQDPGPPPHT
+470 
-481 GHNSPLS
+481 
-488 PQVKSNEQRKVMG
+488 VKSDKQRKVMG

-535 TLKEEQEEYVREIQW
+535 TLKEEQEEYVRE
-550 QEGIRDPHPRGR
+550 
-562 TSCSCP
+562 
-568 TSAGGVRGAG
+568 
-578 SGLSVCL
+578 
-585 THIYSQGIQWTPVE
+585 GIQWTPVE

-611 NSTNGILALLDEECL
+611 NSTSGILAMLDEECL

-640 NQLLAKHKHYESKET
+640 NQLLATHKHYESKET

-660 ITDISLPP
+660 VTDTSLPA

-673 HHYAGKV
+673 RHYAGK
-680 WQRCGV
+680 
-686 GLGTVMEMLN
+686 
-696 CAPLPAWS
+696 
-704 LTPLPPQVT
+704 VT

-731 SQAMWAAQHALL
+731 SQAMWAARHALL

-787 YRPQQRPPAEAPV
+787 CIKP
-800 PVRPPQNHHCA
+800 NNTK
-811 LQSAM
+811 SAM

-825 QVRYLGLMEN
+825 QVRYLGLLEN

-852 LERYKMLNRRTWPR
+852 LQRYKMLSPRTWPR
-866 WNGGD
+866 WDGGD
-871 REGTEVLL
+871 REGAEVLL
-879 AGLAFPAEELA
+879 AGLEFPAEELA
-890 FGHTKIFIRSPR
+890 FGHTKVFIRSPR

-913 RVSELATLIQKMFR
+913 RVAQLATLIQKMFR

-953 QKNRYKQMKRSAL
+953 QMNRYKQMKRSAL
-966 VLQAYARGWKEL
+966 ILQAYARGWK
-978 RVSHGGTRFTV
+978 
-989 ISSPHLSSSPASLLP
+989 
-1004 LPLAP
+1004 
-1009 CLCWC
+1009 
-1014 LPFGLPGLSPPQ
+1014 
-1026 SRRLLR
+1026 
-1032 ELKSQCRRHAA
+1032 
-1043 ATTIAAHWRG
+1043 
-1053 PPLSCCPCRCVR
+1053 
-1065 AVCLSAHPVGLEPLS
+1065 
-1080 SPLGPNR
+1080 
-1087 DWAMWGTWRQ
+1087 
-1097 GLGNVGDGT
+1097 
-1106 PLSFVGLVV
+1106 
-1115 MSDVLTTGLSPQAR
+1115 AR

-1136 RSSAS
+1136 RSGAS
-1141 TRLANF
+1141 TCLANF
-1147 IYWRLVQRYLLGLAK
+1147 IYRRLVQRYLVGLAK
-1162 NLPPLSVTDRTW
+1162 NLPPLLVMDRTW

-1182 DKTNQEL
+1182 DDANQEL
-1189 KNIFYHWK
+1189 KNIFYRWK
-1197 VGAEGDGE
+1197 CKKYRDQLPPSRRAQ
-1205 NSSWDLVAPAH
+1205 L
-1216 LRVQEVPGSAAAVTP
+1216 
-1231 GPAAGQAL
+1231 QAKL
-1239 CQRALQGQEDPLP
+1239 CAS
-1252 QKVPGQGAGGAGELS
+1252 ELFK
-1267 AAVADV
+1267 DKKTLY
-1273 FIPSLQQPFRGD
+1273 PKSLQQPFRGE

-1344 KTVLSISDIRGVSVT
+1344 KTVLSLSDIRGVSVT

-1371 EVPGEGGP
+1371 EEDAEEWVCTQGSSLGNEGMGLGMSPSYLSILTPPHPNPSPPSRHPRFSTHFPKGDVSITVVESPKASTNGP
-1379 GGSGGP
+1379 VCKKKGSNKMEVLV
-1385 QQG
+1385 

>member
-1 MGGAA
+1 
-6 KIPEAAEDR
+6 
-15 VGSFGEGAACPW
+15 
-27 LQPPRAVSQLPRS
+27 
-40 CPAMEGSS
+40 MEGSP

-77 FRRHDIYTYIG
+77 FRRRDIYTYIG

-144 ITGESGAGKTGT
+144 ITGESGAGKT
-156 GRAAGGAQG
+156 
-165 TERGWWGE
+165 
-173 GHSPSTHSPTP
+173 
-184 MTPCPS
+184 
-190 LAEASK
+190 EASK

-205 SSKGEEVNKV
+205 SSKAEEVNKV

-223 PVLEAFGNAKTVR
+223 PVLE
-236 NDNSSRFGK
+236 
-245 YMDIEFDFKG
+245 G
-255 EPLGG
+255 EGSWLK
-260 VISNCEYPPAIP
+260 C
-272 GGFHSTHPNLLE
+272 HLL
-284 KSRIVRH
+284 
-291 VKGERN
+291 
-297 FHIFYQLLAGASPQL
+297 SPQPE
-312 LQQLKLHQD
+312 QLKLRQD

-328 DRESSNLPGMD
+328 DRESSSLPGVD
-339 DAANFHAMQDAMRV
+339 DAANFHAAQDAMRI
-353 IGFSAAEVTEL
+353 IGFSPAEVTEL
-364 LEVTA
+364 LQVTA

-376 IQLSS
+376 VQLSS

-404 LIRLDPSTLEQALCT
+404 LIGLDPSTLEKALCT

-458 NRINTSIQGMLE
+458 NRINASI
-470 PQQDPGPPPHT
+470 
-481 GHNSPLS
+481 
-488 PQVKSNEQRKVMG
+488 QVKSDERRKVMG

-535 TLKEEQEEYVREIQW
+535 TLKEEQEEYVRE
-550 QEGIRDPHPRGR
+550 
-562 TSCSCP
+562 
-568 TSAGGVRGAG
+568 
-578 SGLSVCL
+578 
-585 THIYSQGIQWTPVE
+585 GIQWTPVE

-611 NSTNGILALLDEECL
+611 NSTSGILAMLDEECR

-640 NQLLAKHKHYESKET
+640 NQLLANHKRYESKET

-660 ITDISLPP
+660 ITDTSLPE

-673 HHYAGKV
+673 HHYAGK
-680 WQRCGV
+680 
-686 GLGTVMEMLN
+686 
-696 CAPLPAWS
+696 
-704 LTPLPPQVT
+704 VT

-731 SQAMWAAQHALL
+731 SQAMWAARHALL

-787 YRPQQRPPAEAPV
+787 CIKP
-800 PVRPPQNHHCA
+800 NDTK
-811 LQSAM
+811 SAM
-816 VFTPELVLA
+816 VFTPALVLA

-852 LERYKMLNRRTWPR
+852 LQRYKMLNARTWPR
-866 WNGGD
+866 WDGGD
-871 REGTEVLL
+871 REGAEVLM

-913 RVSELATLIQKMFR
+913 RVSQLATLIQKMFR

-945 SAWFRGHR
+945 SAWYRGHR

-966 VLQAYARGWKEL
+966 VLQAYARGWK
-978 RVSHGGTRFTV
+978 
-989 ISSPHLSSSPASLLP
+989 
-1004 LPLAP
+1004 
-1009 CLCWC
+1009 
-1014 LPFGLPGLSPPQ
+1014 
-1026 SRRLLR
+1026 
-1032 ELKSQCRRHAA
+1032 
-1043 ATTIAAHWRG
+1043 
-1053 PPLSCCPCRCVR
+1053 
-1065 AVCLSAHPVGLEPLS
+1065 
-1080 SPLGPNR
+1080 
-1087 DWAMWGTWRQ
+1087 
-1097 GLGNVGDGT
+1097 
-1106 PLSFVGLVV
+1106 
-1115 MSDVLTTGLSPQAR
+1115 AR

-1141 TRLANF
+1141 ARVANF

-1162 NLPPLSVTDRTW
+1162 NLPPLAVTDRTW

-1197 VGAEGDGE
+1197 CKKY
-1205 NSSWDLVAPAH
+1205 WDQLPAPRRAQ
-1216 LRVQEVPGSAAAVTP
+1216 L
-1231 GPAAGQAL
+1231 QAKL
-1239 CQRALQGQEDPLP
+1239 CAS
-1252 QKVPGQGAGGAGELS
+1252 ELFK
-1267 AAVADV
+1267 DKKTLY
-1273 FIPSLQQPFRGD
+1273 PKSLQQPFRGD

-1344 KTVLSISDIRGVSVT
+1344 KTVLSIGDIRGVSVT

-1371 EVPGEGGP
+1371 EISTVGAKGDFLLVSDHLIELVTRLHQTFEAASGQTLPLHITDRFSTHFPKGDVSITVVESPKAVTDGP
-1379 GGSGGP
+1379 VCKKKGSNKMEVLVH
-1385 QQG
+1385 

>member
-1 MGGAA
+1 
-6 KIPEAAEDR
+6 
-15 VGSFGEGAACPW
+15 
-27 LQPPRAVSQLPRS
+27 
-40 CPAMEGSS
+40 MEGSS

-77 FRRHDIYTYIG
+77 FRRRDIYTYIG

-97 QALPIYTPEKVEEYH
+97 QSLPIYTPEKVEEYR

-144 ITGESGAGKTGT
+144 ITGESGAGKT
-156 GRAAGGAQG
+156 
-165 TERGWWGE
+165 
-173 GHSPSTHSPTP
+173 
-184 MTPCPS
+184 
-190 LAEASK
+190 EASK

-260 VISNCEYPPAIP
+260 VISNY
-272 GGFHSTHPNLLE
+272 LLE

-312 LQQLKLHQD
+312 LQQLKLRQD

-328 DRESSNLPGMD
+328 DREGSSLPGMD
-339 DAANFHAMQDAMRV
+339 DAANFHAMQDAMRI
-353 IGFSAAEVTEL
+353 IGFSPTEVIEL
-364 LEVTA
+364 LQVTA

-376 IQLSS
+376 VQLSS
-381 SFQASGMEACSITEP
+381 SFQASGMEACSISEP
-396 QELREICE
+396 QELHEICE
-404 LIRLDPSTLEQALCT
+404 LIGLDPGALERALCS

-427 TVLTTLTVPQGY
+427 AVLTTLTVPQGY

-458 NRINTSIQGMLE
+458 KRINASI
-470 PQQDPGPPPHT
+470 
-481 GHNSPLS
+481 
-488 PQVKSNEQRKVMG
+488 QVKSDKQRKVMG

-535 TLKEEQEEYVREIQW
+535 TLKEEQEEYVRE
-550 QEGIRDPHPRGR
+550 
-562 TSCSCP
+562 
-568 TSAGGVRGAG
+568 
-578 SGLSVCL
+578 
-585 THIYSQGIQWTPVE
+585 GIQWTPVE

-611 NSTNGILALLDEECL
+611 NNTTGILAMLDEECL

-640 NQLLAKHKHYESKET
+640 NQLLATHKHYESKET
-655 QNARH
+655 QNARRV
-660 ITDISLPP
+660 TDASLPP

-673 HHYAGKV
+673 HHYAGK
-680 WQRCGV
+680 
-686 GLGTVMEMLN
+686 
-696 CAPLPAWS
+696 
-704 LTPLPPQVT
+704 VT

-787 YRPQQRPPAEAPV
+787 CIKP
-800 PVRPPQNHHCA
+800 NDTK
-811 LQSAM
+811 SAM

-825 QVRYLGLMEN
+825 QVRYLGLLEN

-852 LERYKMLNRRTWPR
+852 LQRYKMLNAQTWPCWDR
-866 WNGGD
+866 GD

-879 AGLAFPAEELA
+879 AGLQFPAEELA

-902 TLFDLERQRQE
+902 TLFDLERRRQE
-913 RVSELATLIQKMFR
+913 RVAELATLIQKMFR
-927 GWRCRTQYQL
+927 GWRCRIQYQL

-966 VLQAYARGWKEL
+966 ILQAYARGWK
-978 RVSHGGTRFTV
+978 
-989 ISSPHLSSSPASLLP
+989 
-1004 LPLAP
+1004 
-1009 CLCWC
+1009 
-1014 LPFGLPGLSPPQ
+1014 
-1026 SRRLLR
+1026 
-1032 ELKSQCRRHAA
+1032 
-1043 ATTIAAHWRG
+1043 
-1053 PPLSCCPCRCVR
+1053 
-1065 AVCLSAHPVGLEPLS
+1065 
-1080 SPLGPNR
+1080 
-1087 DWAMWGTWRQ
+1087 
-1097 GLGNVGDGT
+1097 
-1106 PLSFVGLVV
+1106 
-1115 MSDVLTTGLSPQAR
+1115 AR
-1129 RTYRKYF
+1129 KTYRKYF

-1141 TRLANF
+1141 TCLANF
-1147 IYWRLVQRYLLGLAK
+1147 IYRRLVQKYLVGLAK

-1182 DKTNQEL
+1182 DNTNQEL

-1197 VGAEGDGE
+1197 CKKYRD
-1205 NSSWDLVAPAH
+1205 
-1216 LRVQEVPGSAAAVTP
+1216 Q
-1231 GPAAGQAL
+1231 
-1239 CQRALQGQEDPLP
+1239 
-1252 QKVPGQGAGGAGELS
+1252 LS
-1267 AAVADV
+1267 ASRRAQLQARLCASELFKDKKTLY
-1273 FIPSLQQPFRGD
+1273 PKSLQQPFRGE

-1308 ADTVRKVNRANGK
+1308 ADSVRKVNRASGK

-1344 KTVLSISDIRGVSVT
+1344 KTVLSLGDIRGVSVT

-1371 EVPGEGGP
+1371 EVSTVGAKGDFLLVSDHLIELVTRLYQTFEATTGQALPLHITDRFSTRFPKGDVSITVVESPKASTNGP
-1379 GGSGGP
+1379 VCKKKGSNKMEVLVY
-1385 QQG
+1385 

>member
-1 MGGAA
+1 
-6 KIPEAAEDR
+6 
-15 VGSFGEGAACPW
+15 
-27 LQPPRAVSQLPRS
+27 
-40 CPAMEGSS
+40 MEGTTPL
-48 SMLDA
+48 LDA
-53 EAVADLVLLDPLTE
+53 EAVGDLVLLDPLTE

-97 QALPIYTPEKVEEYH
+97 QSLPLYTPEKVEEYR

-121 HIYAIA
+121 HIFAIA

-144 ITGESGAGKTGT
+144 ITGESGAGKT
-156 GRAAGGAQG
+156 
-165 TERGWWGE
+165 
-173 GHSPSTHSPTP
+173 
-184 MTPCPS
+184 
-190 LAEASK
+190 EASK
-196 LVMSYVAAV
+196 LVMSFVAAV

-260 VISNCEYPPAIP
+260 VISNY
-272 GGFHSTHPNLLE
+272 LLE

-297 FHIFYQLLAGASPQL
+297 FHIFYQLLAGASPEL

-321 CGHYGYL
+321 CRHYGYL
-328 DRESSNLPGMD
+328 NRESSSLPGMD

-353 IGFSAAEVTEL
+353 IGFSPTEVTEV

-376 IQLSS
+376 VQLSS

-396 QELREICE
+396 QELHEICK
-404 LIRLDPSTLEQALCT
+404 LIGLDPGTLEQALCS

-458 NRINTSIQGMLE
+458 NRINTSIQ
-470 PQQDPGPPPHT
+470 
-481 GHNSPLS
+481 
-488 PQVKSNEQRKVMG
+488 VKSDEQRKVMG

-514 GFEQFIINY
+514 SFEQFIINY

-535 TLKEEQEEYVREIQW
+535 TLKEEQEEYVRE
-550 QEGIRDPHPRGR
+550 
-562 TSCSCP
+562 
-568 TSAGGVRGAG
+568 
-578 SGLSVCL
+578 
-585 THIYSQGIQWTPVE
+585 GIQWTPVE

-611 NSTNGILALLDEECL
+611 NSTSGILAMLDEECL

-634 TFLTKL
+634 TFLNKL
-640 NQLLAKHKHYESKET
+640 NQLLATHKHYESKET
-655 QNARH
+655 QNARRV
-660 ITDISLPP
+660 TDTSLPP

-680 WQRCGV
+680 
-686 GLGTVMEMLN
+686 
-696 CAPLPAWS
+696 
-704 LTPLPPQVT
+704 T
-713 YNVTGFIE
+713 YNVMGFIE

-731 SQAMWAAQHALL
+731 SQAMWAARHALL

-768 SSVAMLMKNL
+768 SSVALLMKNL

-787 YRPQQRPPAEAPV
+787 CIKP
-800 PVRPPQNHHCA
+800 NDTK
-811 LQSAM
+811 SAM

-852 LERYKMLNRRTWPR
+852 LQRYKMLNPRTWPR
-866 WNGGD
+866 WDGGD
-871 REGTEVLL
+871 REGSEVLL

-902 TLFDLERQRQE
+902 TLFDLEQQRQE
-913 RVSELATLIQKMFR
+913 RVAQLATLIQKVFR

-953 QKNRYKQMKRSAL
+953 QKNHYKQMKRSAL
-966 VLQAYARGWKEL
+966 ILQAYARGWK
-978 RVSHGGTRFTV
+978 
-989 ISSPHLSSSPASLLP
+989 
-1004 LPLAP
+1004 
-1009 CLCWC
+1009 
-1014 LPFGLPGLSPPQ
+1014 

-1032 ELKSQCRRHAA
+1032 ELKSQRRRHAA
-1043 ATTIAAHWRG
+1043 ASIIAAHWRG
-1053 PPLSCCPCRCVR
+1053 Y
-1065 AVCLSAHPVGLEPLS
+1065 
-1080 SPLGPNR
+1080 
-1087 DWAMWGTWRQ
+1087 
-1097 GLGNVGDGT
+1097 
-1106 PLSFVGLVV
+1106 
-1115 MSDVLTTGLSPQAR
+1115 QAR

-1147 IYWRLVQRYLLGLAK
+1147 IYWRLVQRYLVGLAK

-1182 DKTNQEL
+1182 DNTNQEL

-1197 VGAEGDGE
+1197 CKKYRDQ
-1205 NSSWDLVAPAH
+1205 LPPARRAQ
-1216 LRVQEVPGSAAAVTP
+1216 L
-1231 GPAAGQAL
+1231 QAKL
-1239 CQRALQGQEDPLP
+1239 CAS
-1252 QKVPGQGAGGAGELS
+1252 ELFK
-1267 AAVADV
+1267 DKKTLY
-1273 FIPSLQQPFRGD
+1273 PKSLQQPFHGE

-1294 YQKLHAVAKDKLVM
+1294 YQKLLAVAKDKLVM
-1308 ADTVRKVNRANGK
+1308 ADTVRKVNRASGK

-1344 KTVLSISDIRGVSVT
+1344 KTVLSLSDIRGVSVT

-1371 EVPGEGGP
+1371 EVSTVGDKGDFLLVSDHLIELVTRLHQTFEATTGQALPLHITDRFSTRFPKGDMSITVVESPKAGTNGP
-1379 GGSGGP
+1379 VCKKKGSHKMEVLVH
-1385 QQG
+1385 